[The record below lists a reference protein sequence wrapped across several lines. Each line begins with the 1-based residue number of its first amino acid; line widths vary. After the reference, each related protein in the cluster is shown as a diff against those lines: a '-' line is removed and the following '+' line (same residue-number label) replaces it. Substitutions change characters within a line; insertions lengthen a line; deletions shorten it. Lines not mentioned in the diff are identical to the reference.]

1 MGKRKQRETG
11 ESPNVREVPSGTG
24 RKERNVP
31 RMRHRGK
38 MRVKME
44 RGEKKKEVR
53 EQGRDLTVPE
63 KKKYSHKKEQR
74 VRE

>member
-11 ESPNVREVPSGTG
+11 DSPNVREVPSGTG

-31 RMRHRGK
+31 RMRQRGK

-44 RGEKKKEVR
+44 RGEKKRK
-53 EQGRDLTVPE
+53 
-63 KKKYSHKKEQR
+63 
-74 VRE
+74 

>member
-31 RMRHRGK
+31 RMWQRGK
-38 MRVKME
+38 MRVKTE
-44 RGEKKKEVR
+44 RGEKKKKEVR
-53 EQGRDLTVPE
+53 E
-63 KKKYSHKKEQR
+63 
-74 VRE
+74 

>member
-11 ESPNVREVPSGTG
+11 DSPNVREVPSGTG

-53 EQGRDLTVPE
+53 EEGRDSQFLKRKSILI
-63 KKKYSHKKEQR
+63 KKSKE
-74 VRE
+74 